1 MDNPV
6 TNAAVSTVADAAT
19 NAGTVFNGLDW
30 FVIAL
35 FGLGMIATVWYSMRK
50 KNESGKDYFLS
61 GRDANWLQIGSSIYS
76 SNIGSE
82 HLVGLAGAGFVTGM
96 AMAHWEMHGWLI
108 LVLGWAFV
116 PLYDRMKIFTMPEF
130 LELRFSR
137 GSRNVLS
144 LLTMASLVLT
154 KIAATIYAG
163 DVVIRT
169 LLNVDSVNLLGHN
182 VDIFWVIALGLAF
195 TTGLYTIF
203 GGMRVIMYTAVLQ
216 APVLIFGSVCILY
229 MGLHVLGHG
238 SLADGWK
245 ATLSAAGKNV
255 HLVRSIHDPD
265 WPWLAILPGSAIIG
279 FWYWCTDQYIVQR
292 VLAGKNQQESRRG
305 TILAAFFKLTP
316 VFIFLVPG
324 MVAFALTQT
333 PGSGFTTGGDAAYT
347 SLVAQGDAA
356 YTSLVAQILPHGL
369 RGMVACG
376 MIVALMASLG
386 SKFNASAT
394 LFTMDFYREWHP
406 TASGRTE
413 VIVGRIATAAIVFI
427 GICWVLVIKSLHMP
441 LYEYLQNVQGYLS
454 PAIAVLFA
462 LGVFWKRA
470 TAPAALWAFVVGML
484 GGFGRLAADLIIA
497 RPINTLKG
505 ITDGNL
511 SMLNY
516 LVKGSVNVAAEKTQ
530 QIKDQIQ
537 EATSQMA
544 SALPLV
550 KDQLAIKIQCLQQI
564 LGGTGITPDQY
575 NEKKTIVEAAL
586 PALKTQLHE
595 QWGLIFSF
603 QQNIHWLYY
612 CEGLLVVTAAL
623 MIIISLL
630 TRAPD
635 PKTVKYTYYGAT
647 PEEKAATRASWN
659 AMDVVLSLIVVAVI
673 VLFYIKFW

>member
-1 MDNPV
+1 MNDIA
-6 TNAAVSTVADAAT
+6 TNTADVAT
-19 NAGTVFNGLDW
+19 NALATTAVAGGLNGTVFNGLDLVV
-30 FVIAL
+30 VIL
-35 FGLGMIATVWYSMRK
+35 FALGMLVTIWFSMRK

-61 GRDANWLQIGSSIYS
+61 GRDANWLQIGSSIFS

-82 HLVGLAGAGFVTGM
+82 HLVGLAGAGFATGM
-96 AMAHWEMHGWLI
+96 AMAHWEMHAYWILI
-108 LVLGWAFV
+108 LGWAFV
-116 PLYDRMKIFTMPEF
+116 PLYDRMKVFTMPEF

-169 LLNVDSVNLLGHN
+169 LLNVDHINIFGHQID
-182 VDIFWVIALGLAF
+182 VFWAIALGLAF

-238 SLADGWK
+238 SLIEGWK
-245 ATLSAAGKNV
+245 NTLSTVGKNV

-305 TILAAFFKLTP
+305 TILAGFFKLTP

-324 MVAFALTQT
+324 MIAFALTKT
-333 PGSGFTTGGDAAYT
+333 PGVGFST
-347 SLVAQGDAA
+347 SGDAA

-394 LFTMDFYREWHP
+394 LFTMDFYREWYP
-406 TASGRTE
+406 NASGKTE
-413 VIVGRIATAAIVFI
+413 VIVGRIATAVIVFV
-427 GICWVLVIKSLHMP
+427 GICWVLVIKNLHMP
-441 LYEYLQNVQGYLS
+441 LYLYLQNVQGYLS
-454 PAIAVLFA
+454 PAIAVLFGM
-462 LGVFWKRA
+462 GVFWKRA
-470 TAPAALWAFVVGML
+470 TAPAALWAFVIGMA
-484 GGFGRLAADLIIA
+484 GGFARLAADLVMHNDA
-497 RPINTLKG
+497 DAVSKLKG
-505 ITDGNL
+505 DHYHGVIT
-511 SMLNY
+511 
-516 LVKGSVNVAAEKTQ
+516 
-530 QIKDQIQ
+530 Q
-537 EATSQMA
+537 EQFDSGMA
-544 SALPLV
+544 
-550 KDQLAIKIQCLQQI
+550 AIKATHNSL
-564 LGGTGITPDQY
+564 LFDF
-575 NEKKTIVEAAL
+575 
-586 PALKTQLHE
+586 
-595 QWGLIFSF
+595 W
-603 QQNIHWLYY
+603 NIHWLYY
-612 CEGLLVVTAAL
+612 CEILFVVTAIL
-623 MIIISLL
+623 MVVISLM
-630 TRAPD
+630 TKAPD
-635 PKTVKYTYYGAT
+635 PKTIKYTWYGAT
-647 PEEKAATRASWN
+647 PEEKAATRASWGPV
-659 AMDVVLSLIVVAVI
+659 DVILSLIVIGCV

>member
-1 MDNPV
+1 MDNTV
-6 TNAAVSTVADAAT
+6 TNVTDAAT
-19 NAGTVFNGLDW
+19 NAVTAVATATHTGTVFNGLDW

-61 GRDANWLQIGSSIYS
+61 GRDANWLQIGSSIFS

-108 LVLGWAFV
+108 LVLGWVFV

-169 LLNVDSVNLLGHN
+169 LLNVDSVNIFGHQ
-182 VDIFWVIALGLAF
+182 VDVFWAIALGLAF
-195 TTGLYTIF
+195 TTGLYTIL

-216 APVLIFGSVCILY
+216 APVLIFGSVAILY

-238 SLADGWK
+238 SLVDGWK
-245 ATLSAAGKNV
+245 ATLAAVGNNV

-292 VLAGKNQQESRRG
+292 VLSGKNQQESRRG
-305 TILAAFFKLTP
+305 CILAGYFKLTP

-324 MVAFALTQT
+324 MIAFALTKT
-333 PGSGFTTGGDAAYT
+333 PDAGFNT
-347 SLVAQGDAA
+347 SGDAA

-454 PAIAVLFA
+454 PAIAVLFG

-470 TAPAALWAFVVGML
+470 TAPAALWAFVVGMV

-511 SMLNY
+511 SMLND
-516 LVKGSVNVAAEKTQ
+516 LVKGSISVTGEKIQ
-530 QIKDQIQ
+530 QMKDQIQ
-537 EATSQMA
+537 EATSQMT
-544 SALPLV
+544 SALPLL
-550 KDQLAIKIQCLQQI
+550 KEQLAIKIQCLQQI
-564 LGGTGITPDQY
+564 LAGTGITPDQY
-575 NEKKTIVEAAL
+575 NEKKTVVEAAL

-595 QWGLIFSF
+595 HWGVIFSF

-612 CEGLLVVTAAL
+612 CEALFVITAAL

-630 TRAPD
+630 TKAPD
-635 PKTVKYTYYGAT
+635 PKTVKYTWYGAT
-647 PEEKAATRASWN
+647 PEEKAATKASWS
-659 AMDVVLSLIVVAVI
+659 AMDVVLSLIVVGTI

>member
-1 MDNPV
+1 MNEITNSVTAV
-6 TNAAVSTVADAAT
+6 TNAVAAT
-19 NAGTVFNGLDW
+19 AAAAVNTGSVFNNLDW
-30 FVIAL
+30 FVITL
-35 FGLGMIATVWYSMRK
+35 FGLGMIVTVWFSMRK

-61 GRDANWLQIGSSIYS
+61 GRDANWLQIGSSIFS

-82 HLVGLAGAGFVTGM
+82 HLVGLAGAGFITGM
-96 AMAHWEMHGWLI
+96 AMAHWEMHGWII

-169 LLNVDSVNLLGHN
+169 LLNVDSVNLFGHQI
-182 VDIFWVIALGLAF
+182 DIFWVIALGLAA

-238 SLADGWK
+238 SLVDGWK
-245 ATLSAAGKNV
+245 ATLAAVGDNV
-255 HLVRSIHDPD
+255 HLIRSNKDPE
-265 WPWLAILPGSAIIG
+265 WPWLAILPGSAMIG

-305 TILAAFFKLTP
+305 TILAGFFKLTP

-324 MVAFALTQT
+324 MIAYALTQT
-333 PGSGFTTGGDAAYT
+333 PSAGFST
-347 SLVAQGDAA
+347 SGDAA

-394 LFTMDFYREWHP
+394 LFTMDFYREWYP
-406 TASGRTE
+406 KASGKTE
-413 VIVGRIATAAIVFI
+413 VLVGRIATAAIVFL
-427 GICWVLVIKSLHMP
+427 GICWVLVIKSLHTN
-441 LYEYLQNVQGYLS
+441 LYLYLQNVQGYLS
-454 PAIAVLFA
+454 PAIAVLFIA
-462 LGVFWKRA
+462 GVFWKRA
-470 TAPAALWAFVVGML
+470 TAPAALWSFVVGMI
-484 GGFGRLAADLIIA
+484 GGFARLAADLVMRNDSETVSKLKQQLYHSAI
-497 RPINTLKG
+497 TL
-505 ITDGNL
+505 
-511 SMLNY
+511 
-516 LVKGSVNVAAEKTQ
+516 
-530 QIKDQIQ
+530 
-537 EATSQMA
+537 
-544 SALPLV
+544 
-550 KDQLAIKIQCLQQI
+550 
-564 LGGTGITPDQY
+564 DQY
-575 NEKKTIVEAAL
+575 NAGIAPIRAKF
-586 PALKTQLHE
+586 
-595 QWGLIFSF
+595 GLLFDFWNIF
-603 QQNIHWLYY
+603 WLYY
-612 CEGLLVVTAAL
+612 CEWLFLFTAAL

-630 TRAPD
+630 TKAPD
-635 PKTVKYTYYGAT
+635 PKTIKYTYYGAT

-659 AMDVVLSLIVVAVI
+659 AMDVVLSLIVVGII